1 MGEFKQSFSQEINVV
16 VCHNLGEEPTVDVLG
31 EGCYPYK
38 VVHLNNN
45 TLVVSFESYVSGMV
59 LLNWGKDKEIIM
71 PQLPKKERISRMV
84 RLD

>member
-1 MGEFKQSFSQEINVV
+1 MEFPFSCQQNVLIR
-16 VCHNLGEEPTVDVLG
+16 HNWGEEPTVDVLG

-45 TLVVSFESYVSGMV
+45 TLVITFESYVSGMV